1 MGDNGGGNQA
11 MKASA
16 DSMLTVAD
24 KAPLTLKRKVRSD
37 LDVKLAKPYLARAM
51 AAPDWYN
58 VDGSWGYH
66 KHHNMSVLQQHV
78 AFFDQDDNGI
88 IYPSETFK
96 GFRDIGFNVV
106 ACLFFAMLI
115 HGAMSYATLPTWL
128 PSPHFPIYIENIHKC
143 KHGSDSATYD
153 TEGRYVPANFENIFS
168 KYAQT
173 KADKLSFKELWQMT
187 DANRNAFDFF
197 GWIASK
203 LEWGVLYMLAKDT
216 EGFLS
221 KESVRRCFDGSL
233 FEFCAKMQKGY
244 VDKND

>member
-1 MGDNGGGNQA
+1 

-24 KAPLTLKRKVRSD
+24 KAPLTFKRKVRSD
-37 LDVKLAKPYLARAM
+37 LDVKLAKPYLARAI
-51 AAPDWYN
+51 AAPDWDN
-58 VDGSWGYH
+58 VDGSWGCH

-153 TEGRYVPANFENIFS
+153 TEGR
-168 KYAQT
+168 
-173 KADKLSFKELWQMT
+173 
-187 DANRNAFDFF
+187 
-197 GWIASK
+197 IASK